1 MGADNAVGFNLV
13 RKLVR
18 KHYHVVIGVKS
29 TNVGIKWESS
39 SVSDVLE

>member
-29 TNVGIKWESS
+29 TNIGIKWEIG

>member
-1 MGADNAVGFNLV
+1 MGADNAVGFTLV

-29 TNVGIKWESS
+29 TNVGIKWENG